1 MSLVYHERPG
11 VYSSYGCAWAEPDF
25 PDCPY
30 QCLRRMSMAI
40 RKIPTTADIYLEVNG
55 VRVAVV
61 QSYKVTASRESKAI
75 YAFGQSEPVST
86 IRGQSQ
92 YVLELTRLYA
102 TDEAIRDGLNFC
114 DMDDFSLVVCKPDRN
129 VIYTGCQWKSLQESA
144 EVGGNVL
151 EKVTVEAGRR
161 IENLL

>member
-1 MSLVYHERPG
+1 
-11 VYSSYGCAWAEPDF
+11 
-25 PDCPY
+25 
-30 QCLRRMSMAI
+30 MAI

-161 IENLL
+161 VENLL

>member
-1 MSLVYHERPG
+1 
-11 VYSSYGCAWAEPDF
+11 
-25 PDCPY
+25 
-30 QCLRRMSMAI
+30 MAI
-40 RKIPTTADIYLEVNG
+40 RKIPTTADIYLEVDG

-75 YAFGQSEPVST
+75 YAFGQSEPVTT

-92 YVLELTRLYA
+92 YTLELTRIYA
-102 TDEAIRDGLNFC
+102 TDEAIRDGLSFA
-114 DMDDFSLVVCKPDRN
+114 DMGEFSLVICKTDRN

-161 IENLL
+161 VENLL

>member
-1 MSLVYHERPG
+1 
-11 VYSSYGCAWAEPDF
+11 
-25 PDCPY
+25 
-30 QCLRRMSMAI
+30 MAI

-161 IENLL
+161 IENPSSSRLFPLPAKSVRNAPALITDSQSGVRLPP

>member
-1 MSLVYHERPG
+1 
-11 VYSSYGCAWAEPDF
+11 
-25 PDCPY
+25 
-30 QCLRRMSMAI
+30 MAI

-114 DMDDFSLVVCKPDRN
+114 DMDDFSLVVCKPDRR
-129 VIYTGCQWKSLQESA
+129 VCRRAQRSAATCWKRSRW
-144 EVGGNVL
+144 
-151 EKVTVEAGRR
+151 KPDAGLKICYERRR
-161 IENLL
+161 ISDAFCRQREKTARGRMGAARGSGICGAAGKARGAGAQRAG